1 MAELDAKRLLT
12 GTVSTLQDL
21 VGWRP
26 PSEPNTSAHT
36 PDGLCL
42 WLRPDQWLL
51 FGGIAVRHRGSTAVL
66 DVSSRW
72 TTFTVALDA
81 LAAGCSLDLRE
92 RAFAVGRC
100 AQTRIEQVPVIVH
113 RRSADQFD
121 VLVERPLAHYFGL
134 WLEAVGK

>member
-1 MAELDAKRLLT
+1 MDELEAKRLLI
-12 GTVSTLQDL
+12 GTLSTLQDL
-21 VGWRP
+21 LGWRP
-26 PSEPNTSAHT
+26 PSEPNTSAQT

-51 FGGIAVRHRGSTAVL
+51 FGGLAARHRGSTAVL

-72 TTFTVALDA
+72 SAFAVTVDV

-92 RAFAVGRC
+92 RTFAVGRC
-100 AQTRIEQVPVIVH
+100 AQTRIEQVPVILH
-113 RRSADQFD
+113 RRSRDRFD

-134 WLEAVGK
+134 WLEEVGK